1 MGYYMVCARDI
12 CSLNALVTNHMFI
25 PHALIITKI
34 ACFIKVVIPHAL
46 IITKIA
52 CFIKVVAMAIL
63 MCYKIGDT
71 HSFIAISD
79 MPTPAC
85 SMHRNAL
92 LVI

>member
-12 CSLNALVTNHMFI
+12 CSLNALVTNHMF
-25 PHALIITKI
+25 
-34 ACFIKVVIPHAL
+34 IPHAL

-79 MPTPAC
+79 MPTP
-85 SMHRNAL
+85 L
-92 LVI
+92 LPVTL